1 MDNTQQKVL
10 IIEDSALLRAV
21 VREAL
26 ESEGFVVTEAPNGKE
41 GLAVALA
48 AHPDLI
54 MLDLMMPVMG
64 GIEMHGLLRQDAW
77 GATVPVIILT
87 GTKDEKIGP
96 MLSADPHLDFL
107 LKENWM
113 MDEVVMKVKKGL
125 GMDVVIEHVKRGLG
139 MA

>member
-1 MDNTQQKVL
+1 MNTQQTIL

-21 VREAL
+21 VRDAL
-26 ESEGFVVTEAPNGKE
+26 EGEGFRVNEAPDGKE

-48 AHPDLI
+48 EHPHLI

-77 GATVPVIILT
+77 GSTVPVIILT

-96 MLSADPHLDFL
+96 VLSTDPYLDFL

-125 GMDVVIEHVKRGLG
+125 LMQ
-139 MA
+139 